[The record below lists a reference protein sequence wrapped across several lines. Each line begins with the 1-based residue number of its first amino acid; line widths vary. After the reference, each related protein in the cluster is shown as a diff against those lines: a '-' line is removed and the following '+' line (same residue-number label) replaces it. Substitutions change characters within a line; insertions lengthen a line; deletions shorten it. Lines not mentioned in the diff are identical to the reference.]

1 MKKSILVLMILSVI
15 VQMGCAKA
23 DETKMEGNIKD
34 EKFINVAGE
43 DKDIIYRSENISDI
57 IVELFGIDDATAII
71 FNENAIVGVV
81 LSYDQD
87 ISEDMYDTI
96 ISLVKEKDSSIE
108 EVYITSNPKLFKQID
123 NIVIDLLQGK
133 SYDEYVVDI
142 NKVMDKI
149 KKEK

>member
-15 VQMGCAKA
+15 IQMGCAKT

-142 NKVMDKI
+142 NKIMDKI

>member
-1 MKKSILVLMILSVI
+1 
-15 VQMGCAKA
+15 
-23 DETKMEGNIKD
+23 
-34 EKFINVAGE
+34 
-43 DKDIIYRSENISDI
+43 
-57 IVELFGIDDATAII
+57 
-71 FNENAIVGVV
+71 
-81 LSYDQD
+81 
-87 ISEDMYDTI
+87 MYDTI

-142 NKVMDKI
+142 NKIMDKI